1 MAKRITGTTPRQDGY
16 RMPGEFEEQS
26 GVWMLWPQRP
36 DNWRGGAKPAQ
47 QAFIDVA
54 RAIARFEPVT
64 VCVNPDQFQN
74 ARARLPEDVRVVEMT
89 SNDAWVR
96 DCGPTFVK
104 NDQGGLRAVDWTF
117 NAWGGLYDGLYFPW
131 DQDDLVAR
139 KICELEG
146 VDSYRTDDFVL
157 EGGSIHVDGQGTVLT
172 TAMCLLS
179 PGRNPE
185 LSRRDMD
192 YADITDEN
200 YDEIVQ
206 RMDTYMDEFEV
217 SGVDHL
223 VLEEE

>member
-1 MAKRITGTTPRQDGY
+1 MAKRIVGTTPRQDGY
-16 RMPGEFEEQS
+16 RMPGEFEEQT

-47 QAFIDVA
+47 QAFADVA

-74 ARARLPEDVRVVEMT
+74 ARARLSEDIRVVEMT

-104 NDQGGLRAVDWTF
+104 NDQGDLRAVDWTF
-117 NAWGGLYDGLYFPW
+117 NAWGGLHDGLYFPW

-146 VDSYRTDDFVL
+146 VDSYRTDGFVL

-172 TAMCLLS
+172 TEMCLLS

-185 LSRRDMD
+185 LSRREK
-192 YADITDEN
+192 AARTNITSAFL
-200 YDEIVQ
+200 
-206 RMDTYMDEFEV
+206 TA
-217 SGVDHL
+217 GPWWPL
-223 VLEEE
+223 WT